1 MLKLSLILVYM
12 TALVAMSNRIVELHT
27 ELVKKRK
34 PLATV
39 SWNG

>member
-12 TALVAMSNRIVELHT
+12 TALIAMSKRIVELHT
-27 ELVKKRK
+27 DLMNKLK

>member
-1 MLKLSLILVYM
+1 MLKLSLMLVFM
-12 TALVAMSNRIVELHT
+12 TVLVAMFKRIAELHT
-27 ELVKKRK
+27 ELVKKLK